1 MDIFLDKLDEII
13 KSYEEIVLDDATPQQ
28 TSVLYSMILLDLMYL
43 RYDPTGEKRKL
54 WAIS

>member
-13 KSYEEIVLDDATPQQ
+13 KSYEEIVLDDTTPQQ

-54 WAIS
+54 WVTS

>member
-28 TSVLYSMILLDLMYL
+28 TSVLYSMILLDLMHL